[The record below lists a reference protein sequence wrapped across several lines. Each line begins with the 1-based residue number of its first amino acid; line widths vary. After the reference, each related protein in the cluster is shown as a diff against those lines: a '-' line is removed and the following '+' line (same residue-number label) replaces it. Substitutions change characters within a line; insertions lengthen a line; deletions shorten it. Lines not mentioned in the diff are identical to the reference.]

1 MAEVN
6 YKQMGIWSHKKKG
19 KNEMSEQTESYIILK
34 PIAERFNRIANELT
48 DEDIRNIIKSEL
60 RNQIQKLD
68 FTSKIETI
76 VEDYIE
82 DNPEEI
88 LSMYKTGLK
97 ERLTK

>member
-1 MAEVN
+1 
-6 YKQMGIWSHKKKG
+6 
-19 KNEMSEQTESYIILK
+19 MSEQTESYIILK

-68 FTSKIETI
+68 FTSEIETI

-82 DNPEEI
+82 DNPDEI

-97 ERLTK
+97 ERLAN

>member
-1 MAEVN
+1 
-6 YKQMGIWSHKKKG
+6 
-19 KNEMSEQTESYIILK
+19 MSEQTENYIILK

-68 FTSKIETI
+68 FTSEIETI

>member
-1 MAEVN
+1 
-6 YKQMGIWSHKKKG
+6 
-19 KNEMSEQTESYIILK
+19 MSEQTENYIILK
-34 PIAERFNRIANELT
+34 PIAERFKRIANVLT

-68 FTSKIETI
+68 FTSEIETI

>member
-1 MAEVN
+1 
-6 YKQMGIWSHKKKG
+6 
-19 KNEMSEQTESYIILK
+19 MSEQTENYVILK

-68 FTSKIETI
+68 FTSEIETI

>member
-1 MAEVN
+1 
-6 YKQMGIWSHKKKG
+6 
-19 KNEMSEQTESYIILK
+19 MSEQTENYIVLK

-68 FTSKIETI
+68 FTSEIETI